1 MVTIEHRQKEKARRK
16 KELYE
21 AARQVF
27 LKKGYRRA
35 TIIDIT
41 RRAHLSPAAFYLY
54 FESKGEVYA
63 RLTIEFLSLIKREI
77 NKVANKT
84 DLPPEEKLL
93 ALRALFFKLYESD
106 KRILINLIHS
116 RSTAALDNVSPD
128 ITRRIRTLS
137 NDCLKVLVDIIQEGM
152 DKEVF
157 CQENPVVIA
166 DIIWGIFSGMVLL
179 AESEP
184 MLNTRKDF
192 VKMALETALDTL
204 HRGINPVV

>member
-1 MVTIEHRQKEKARRK
+1 MEIAKQRQKNKARRR
-16 KELYE
+16 KELFE

-54 FESKGEVYA
+54 FESKGEIYA
-63 RLTIEFLSLIKREI
+63 RLTIEFLTLIKREI
-77 NKVANKT
+77 LKVAGKT
-84 DLPPEEKLL
+84 DLHPEQKLL
-93 ALRALFFKLYESD
+93 AIRALFFKLYESD
-106 KRILINLIHS
+106 KRILIDLIHA
-116 RSTAALDNVSPD
+116 RSTAALDNVSHKL
-128 ITRRIRTLS
+128 TRKIRTLS
-137 NDCLKVLVDIIQEGM
+137 NDCLKVLAAVIQEGM
-152 DKEVF
+152 DKEIF
-157 CQENPVVIA
+157 CRENPLVIA

-179 AESEP
+179 AENEP